1 MIKQKLLF
9 YPRVDKSISKLKICQ
24 VLRFVDKSVKNFNNF
39 NTIKEGL
46 VEVASTTCTDIIE
59 EVLIYVICTPFSTP
73 K

>member
-9 YPRVDKSISKLKICQ
+9 YPRVDKIISKLKICQ
-24 VLRFVDKSVKNFNNF
+24 VLRFVDKSVKNLNNF

-46 VEVASTTCTDIIE
+46 VEVAGVEHAPPINLQLYDII
-59 EVLIYVICTPFSTP
+59 

>member
-9 YPRVDKSISKLKICQ
+9 YPRVDKIISKLKICQ
-24 VLRFVDKSVKNFNNF
+24 VLRFVDKSEKNLNNF

-46 VEVASTTCTDIIE
+46 VEVASTTFADIIE
-59 EVLIYVICTPFSTP
+59 DISNSAIFTT

>member
-9 YPRVDKSISKLKICQ
+9 YPRVDKIISKLKICQ

-46 VEVASTTCTDIIE
+46 VEVASTTCAGIIE
-59 EVLIYVICTPFSTP
+59 EVYKLNKFTTKFST